1 MSVQAFASL
10 PMRSL
15 VTLVALCFTLF
26 VSLPTTA
33 IASMTVKEEQELGDK
48 LAREIQQKLDMVNDP
63 LVREYVNEIGRHI
76 IEAAQDRRFDY
87 RFYVVKEQEPNA
99 FAIPGG
105 HIFISSGL
113 IRLVDT
119 EDELAGVIGHE
130 TGHSVLRHIDKAIA
144 RAKRISLVTLA
155 AVIAGAFLSKDAK
168 GAATL
173 TTGAMA
179 MAQSLMLKYSR
190 ENEVEADHK
199 GMKYL
204 TDAGYDSQAMV
215 VFLKK
220 IYRWQ
225 RFSSSDVPTYLATHP
240 GIDSRIAYLSD
251 TFTTTPKSLTPHP
264 PPAGDLEKVQI
275 RLLLNEKGGM
285 EGINTFSLLLKEKPG
300 DTNALYGLGVS
311 YVMVGRAN
319 EAITALSKALQSAP
333 GDGYIMRELGIAYFQ
348 AQEVDK
354 AIDALQA
361 ASSAFP
367 HDTNLLYYLAQG
379 YQEKG
384 RWDQALSFYQRVL
397 ELDPQRVEIHYNLG
411 VVYDKKGLL
420 GPAHEHFGLYF
431 KEKGERETALFH
443 FRKALEHTQDG
454 EKRRQLEGLIR
465 ECEGKERR
473 DKKPD
478 KPPMSTAP
486 PAAIK

>member
-1 MSVQAFASL
+1 MSVQAFTSL

-15 VTLVALCFTLF
+15 VTLIALCFTLS
-26 VSLPTTA
+26 VSLPTAA

-63 LVREYVNEIGRHI
+63 LIKAYVEEVSGRLVE
-76 IEAAQDRRFDY
+76 EARDHRFDY

-105 HIFISSGL
+105 HIFITSGL

-130 TGHSVLRHIDKAIA
+130 IAHGVLRHIDEAID

-179 MAQSLMLKYSR
+179 MAQSLMLKYTR
-190 ENEVEADHK
+190 ENEVEADQK

-204 TDAGYDSQAMV
+204 TDAGYNSKAMV
-215 VFLKK
+215 TFLKK

-225 RFSSSDVPTYLATHP
+225 RFTSPDVPTYLSTHP

-251 TFTTTPKSLTPHP
+251 TFLIAPKSLTPHP
-264 PPAGDLEKVQI
+264 PPAGDLKKLQI
-275 RLLLNEKGGM
+275 RLFLNEKGGA
-285 EGINTFSLLLKEKPG
+285 EGINKFSSLLREKPG
-300 DTNALYGLGVS
+300 DANNLYGLGVS

-319 EAITALSKALQSAP
+319 EAITVLLQALQAAP
-333 GDGYIMRELGIAYFQ
+333 GNGYIMRELGIAYFQ

-354 AIDALQA
+354 ALDVLQA
-361 ASSAFP
+361 ASGAFP

-379 YQEKG
+379 YQVKG
-384 RWDQALSFYQRVL
+384 QWDQALSFYQRVL
-397 ELDPQRVEIHYNLG
+397 ERDPQRVEIHQNLG

-420 GPAHEHFGLYF
+420 GPAHEHFGIYF

-443 FRKALEHTQDG
+443 FRKALEHTRDWKKG
-454 EKRRQLEGLIR
+454 RQLEKLIE
-465 ECEGKERR
+465 ECEK
-473 DKKPD
+473 
-478 KPPMSTAP
+478 
-486 PAAIK
+486 